1 MIYVEKAGLS
11 ESVLNKIKRL
21 AAFKNPEYYKAQ
33 KMRLPVY
40 NKPRIISTHEE
51 TEDYIAIPRGC
62 LDKLIQMLNGF
73 NISYKFIDKRYEGK
87 SINVK
92 FNGELRNE
100 QIAAFET
107 LASNDIGVLSATTAF
122 GKTVIGAKLIAEKKV
137 STLVLVHTAALLNQW
152 KSSLSK
158 FLILNNE
165 LMTLP
170 KKRGRKKE
178 QTQIGQLG
186 ATKNTLNGFVDIA
199 IIQSLFNGD
208 EVKELVKD
216 YGMVIVD
223 ECHHVPAFSFE
234 SVMKAV
240 CAKYVYGLTATPV
253 RQDGHQNI
261 IFMQCGDI
269 RYKVDAK
276 EQAERQGFTHT
287 VIPRFTNFHMPID
300 TSENVSIQTNFE
312 KLCES
317 NVRNNLI
324 VEDTV
329 KLANDGRNVIILTER
344 RSHAQALADKISK
357 AGFKTYLLVGAETA
371 KIKREK
377 LAEIASAAA
386 QDKYVIVATGKYVGE
401 GFDEARLDT
410 LLLAMPISWKGKLAQ
425 YVGRLHRQ
433 YANKTEVVVYDY
445 VDIHVDVLERMYHKR
460 ILGYR
465 EIGCSITVEENGRKS
480 GILFDK
486 NSFRPVFNEDV
497 LSAKKSIVIAC
508 PTMREGAAKSFI
520 LLIDSMIEKLDVT
533 VITRHICLNEMVERS
548 DINVKFKEDLNS
560 KFAVIDDS
568 LVWYG
573 NINFLNY
580 NSEDSTAL
588 RFESTET
595 AKELLEA
602 LGV

>member
-1 MIYVEKAGLS
+1 LLDELCIDF
-11 ESVLNKIKRL
+11 KI
-21 AAFKNPEYYKAQ
+21 N
-33 KMRLPVY
+33 
-40 NKPRIISTHEE
+40 
-51 TEDYIAIPRGC
+51 
-62 LDKLIQMLNGF
+62 
-73 NISYKFIDKRYEGK
+73 DKRNSGIR
-87 SINVK
+87 INAE
-92 FNGELRNE
+92 FNGNLRDE
-100 QIAAFET
+100 QNAAFEA
-107 LASNDIGVLSATTAF
+107 LISNDIGVLSATTAF
-122 GKTVIGAKLIAEKKV
+122 GKTVIGAKLIAKKKV
-137 STLVLVHTAALLNQW
+137 NTLVLVHTAALLNQW

-165 LMTLP
+165 LMTSP

-199 IIQSLFNGD
+199 IIQSLINGD
-208 EVKELVKD
+208 EVKDLVKN

-234 SVMKAV
+234 SVMKSV

-269 RYKVDAK
+269 KYKVDAK
-276 EQAERQGFTHT
+276 EQAERHGFDHT

-300 TSENVSIQTNFE
+300 MSENVSIQTIFE

-324 VEDTV
+324 IEDAKRLV
-329 KLANDGRNVIILTER
+329 NDGRNVIVLTER
-344 RSHAQALADKISK
+344 RSHAQVLAEEISK
-357 AGFKTYLLVGAETA
+357 ASIKTYLLVGAETA
-371 KIKREK
+371 KLKRDK
-377 LAEIASAAA
+377 LTEIASATA
-386 QDKYVIVATGKYVGE
+386 QDKFVIVATGKYVGE

-433 YANKTEVVVYDY
+433 YAGKSEVIVYDY
-445 VDIHVDVLERMYHKR
+445 VDIHVAVLERMYHKR
-460 ILGYR
+460 IIGYR
-465 EIGCSITVEENGRKS
+465 EIGYNISVEENGKKS

-486 NSFRPVFNEDV
+486 NSFRTIFNEDV
-497 LSAKKSIVIAC
+497 LNAKKSIAIAC
-508 PTMREGAAKSFI
+508 PVLRDGMVKAFVS
-520 LLIDSMIEKLDVT
+520 LIESMIEKPDVT
-533 VITRHICLNEMVERS
+533 IITRHICANETIMTANIS
-548 DINVKFKEDLNS
+548 IKIKEDLNGR
-560 KFAVIDDS
+560 FAIIDDS

-580 NSEDSTAL
+580 NSDDATTL
-588 RFESTET
+588 RFESTKT
-595 AKELLEA
+595 AKELLK
-602 LGV
+602 VKK